1 VPVSEYTPTVESVAA
16 FIRARTKTVGGSE
29 LGTFSANGAPAGD
42 TTRPTAAQATVEIN
56 NALGDISGIIG
67 EDIDAKYRTL
77 ATRVAALRSALLIE
91 LTYWPEQI
99 GTNRSAYI
107 QLKELYDELW
117 ASLLDVM
124 GLTPDDDG
132 GIVPADAGFAS
143 YGGFPATAIGM
154 EHPW

>member
-1 VPVSEYTPTVESVAA
+1 MPVSDYTPTVEAVAA
-16 FIRARTKTVGGSE
+16 YIRARTKTVGGAE
-29 LGTFSANGAPAGD
+29 LGTFSPDGAPAGNV
-42 TTRPTAAQATVEIN
+42 TRPTATQATVEIN

-67 EDIDAKYRTL
+67 ADIDTRYVVL

-91 LTYWPEQI
+91 LAYWPEQI

-143 YGGFPATAIGM
+143 YGGFPTTAIGM